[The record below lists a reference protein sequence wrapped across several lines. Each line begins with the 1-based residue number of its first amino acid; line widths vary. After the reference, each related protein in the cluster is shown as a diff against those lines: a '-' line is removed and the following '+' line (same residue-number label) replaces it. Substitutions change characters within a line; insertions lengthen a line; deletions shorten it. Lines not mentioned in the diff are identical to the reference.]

1 MRDSDNSET
10 NSIQFSEYSSVKNDM
25 EESVVM
31 ERQTQTIKKNDN
43 EEVILNDINS
53 LNYINN

>member
-53 LNYINN
+53 SI